1 MNKNK
6 LSVLFV
12 SEEHAIDFNVQQV
25 LDCIIDN
32 IKIDDIEEMYLLDS
46 ESVNYFLFSDLDSY
60 TSLREIIQPSFA
72 NGALSMFDFDLQL
85 KNGIS
90 IYTHE
95 NLTIEAEDNV
105 ALFKYIDYIFRYFH
119 LDATKSK
126 EIIISSPDEPI
137 EFDVN

>member
-46 ESVNYFLFSDLDSY
+46 ESENYFLVSDLDSY
-60 TSLREIIQPSFA
+60 TSLREIIQPSF
-72 NGALSMFDFDLQL
+72 
-85 KNGIS
+85 
-90 IYTHE
+90 E
-95 NLTIEAEDNV
+95 NRSEERRV
-105 ALFKYIDYIFRYFH
+105 G
-119 LDATKSK
+119 K
-126 EIIISSPDEPI
+126 EC
-137 EFDVN
+137 